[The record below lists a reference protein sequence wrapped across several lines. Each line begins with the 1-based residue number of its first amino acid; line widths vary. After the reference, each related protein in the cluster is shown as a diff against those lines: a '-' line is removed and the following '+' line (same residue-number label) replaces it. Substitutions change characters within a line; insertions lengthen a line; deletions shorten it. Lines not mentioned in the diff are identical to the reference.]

1 MSEQEKI
8 QLAEEFVRKA
18 VKHFSRPA
26 KEKDI
31 KQAAKEAAKSLPPFN
46 QPRLRRKLDAVDG
59 L

>member
-46 QPRLRRKLDAVDG
+46 RPSVRAKAVAA
-59 L
+59 